1 MLELSECAQDT
12 SLFSF
17 SQDCFISGNVF
28 PNEDSHG
35 SFSFED
41 TSFSYMSYS
50 GLYRID
56 LVTHVIAE
64 SKAIE
69 PEVTAAVHVTFPKQY
84 DF

>member
-1 MLELSECAQDT
+1 MNVPKALVF
-12 SLFSF
+12 FSAF
-17 SQDCFISGNVF
+17 LRIAPSTGKVF

-56 LVTHVIAE
+56 LVTHMIAE

-69 PEVTAAVHVTFPKQY
+69 REVTTAVHVTFPKQSN
-84 DF
+84 F